1 MPNLLRKKRR
11 SSSTSTIAVEDSPDH
26 RPMEVPPSPSSSK
39 TAFSRRSSK
48 GSLSPAKHDSDAG
61 SSPSGLK
68 VLKLSPI
75 KSLVAKKV
83 KRQIQRLDDAIHHV
97 TLPKRSG
104 GKEEE
109 EEEEDAERAEPRRRV
124 SSLKSKFKLRDS
136 LPSPSSLSILPRKR
150 TLSTRVEPPQQADKQ
165 HPQRSRTVSCPA
177 VSALVMSSTP
187 ILLPVQEEAPAAK
200 PEGLESQDDSVFGGT
215 VPVPEVHVQ
224 EEVPDPFLVDD
235 EGDAVSSEDGS
246 ASAPRESA
254 SPAAAQEVSLSNTAS
269 PSPLPAP
276 PSPLPMTPNVN
287 KDVPPPPISDSD
299 DDEDDIPDLYL
310 PGLVIPTMFLPIPN
324 VRRSLSSNLLTWW
337 LCRSRLTVY

>member
-1 MPNLLRKKRR
+1 
-11 SSSTSTIAVEDSPDH
+11 
-26 RPMEVPPSPSSSK
+26 MEAPPSPASSK

-48 GSLSPAKHDSDAG
+48 GSLNSPAKHDSDAG

-68 VLKLSPI
+68 VLKLSPM

-97 TLPKRSG
+97 TSPRRTSTSSG
-104 GKEEE
+104 GKVGKDEDEEHG
-109 EEEEDAERAEPRRRV
+109 DAERAEPRRRV
-124 SSLKSKFKLRDS
+124 TSLKRLRDS

-187 ILLPVQEEAPAAK
+187 ILLPVQEEATVGK

-215 VPVPEVHVQ
+215 VPVPEVHV
-224 EEVPDPFLVDD
+224 EEDVPDPFLVDD
-235 EGDAVSSEDGS
+235 EGDALSSEDGS
-246 ASAPRESA
+246 GPAEAPRESESA
-254 SPAAAQEVSLSNTAS
+254 SPAAAQEVSLSNTNTAS

-324 VRRSLSSNLLTWW
+324 VRPSLSSNLLTWW
-337 LCRSRLTVY
+337 LRRSNLTVY

>member
-11 SSSTSTIAVEDSPDH
+11 SSSTSTIAVEDGPDH
-26 RPMEVPPSPSSSK
+26 RPTLEAPPSPASSK

-48 GSLSPAKHDSDAG
+48 GSLNSPAKHDSDAG

-68 VLKLSPI
+68 VLKLSPM
-75 KSLVAKKV
+75 KNLVAKKV

-97 TLPKRSG
+97 TSPRRSSG
-104 GKEEE
+104 GKVEKEQLVEEE
-109 EEEEDAERAEPRRRV
+109 VAERAEPRRRV
-124 SSLKSKFKLRDS
+124 TSLKRLRDS
-136 LPSPSSLSILPRKR
+136 LPSPISILPRKR

-187 ILLPVQEEAPAAK
+187 ILLPVQEEATVAK

-235 EGDAVSSEDGS
+235 EGDALSSEDGS
-246 ASAPRESA
+246 GPAEAPRESESA
-254 SPAAAQEVSLSNTAS
+254 SPAAGQEVSLSNTNTAS
-269 PSPLPAP
+269 PSPLPGGGGGGRRARGGAAP
-276 PSPLPMTPNVN
+276 RRRARCGGSGFGLE
-287 KDVPPPPISDSD
+287 S
-299 DDEDDIPDLYL
+299 YL
-310 PGLVIPTMFLPIPN
+310 D
-324 VRRSLSSNLLTWW
+324 
-337 LCRSRLTVY
+337 